1 MKKRLFVIV
10 VLVILITVFLL
21 FFQNDS
27 EKISFKDQ
35 TVDSVKKDFQVYLN
49 DDCIYFYDTEGNAV
63 IYNFSGDRVSE
74 AFTLIEVSSLNEA
87 NAVKD
92 FYMNTIGSG
101 DVKEIITEENV
112 VTIVYNES
120 YIKGFEGYT
129 KKDIEALLKNGD

>member
-1 MKKRLFVIV
+1 M
-10 VLVILITVFLL
+10 
-21 FFQNDS
+21 
-27 EKISFKDQ
+27 
-35 TVDSVKKDFQVYLN
+35 YLN

-63 IYNFSGDRVSE
+63 IYNFSGDKVSE